1 MKVENILETVP
12 NLNQPGLI
20 LLAARPGMGKTSFAM
35 SLVQAAARKRAVAV
49 FSLDM
54 SREQLIVRFFSTMD
68 PSENDRI
75 YIDDNPAL
83 SMSDIYAKCRQ
94 LDNLGLVVIDY
105 LQLMFRNRDEENR
118 QQVITEI
125 SQALKAMANE
135 LSIPVL
141 CLSQLGRSIE
151 AREDKR
157 PTLSDIGESAVVAQ
171 GADIVL
177 FLYRDDY
184 YNENSDK
191 QEAVEVNIEK
201 NLFAPNTV

>member
-1 MKVENILETVP
+1 MKVENILKMIP

-35 SLVQAAARKRAVAV
+35 SLVQATAKKRAVAV

-54 SREQLIVRFFSTMD
+54 SREQLIIRFFSTME

-75 YIDDNPAL
+75 HIEDNPTL

-105 LQLMFRNRDEENR
+105 LQLMFRNRDGENR
-118 QQVITEI
+118 QQVIAKI
-125 SQALKAMANE
+125 SQALKTMANE

-141 CLSQLGRSIE
+141 CLSQLGRSVE

-157 PTLSDIGESAVVAQ
+157 PTLSDVGESATVAQ
-171 GADIVL
+171 GADIIL

-191 QEAVEVNIEK
+191 QGSVEVSIAK